1 MTFIAREPKKINIR
15 LIRKGK
21 SYEAEEVLR
30 RLRSFL
36 DRNEA
41 EPVKILRGFWKDQ
54 QDALSYGE
62 IREAIL
68 AGHISEQTIKEWRQ
82 DYAKLVNEQ
91 FSHTWKNALAV
102 GYKGQPIMD
111 NLSSFHFDMQ
121 KPGVLSWIGERGAE
135 FVTNESQTTKDAIR
149 GLLMRSVTEKHSVDE
164 LSRVIRPLVGLNKPQ
179 AYANMRYYENVLNTL
194 SDQHPRTSKEVIQ
207 RRAQEAAWKYAEK
220 QHRERAYM
228 IARTEMSFAY
238 NRGAYEGIKQAQEMG
253 LMGAVVKIWST
264 SQGGNVCP
272 DCEALEGEEVGM
284 DGTFFESR
292 GLFRGDNLV
301 PPLHPRCECA
311 IVYQEVGKKFLS
323 DKDDGVN
330 ANPYDSEGDFQ
341 SIEDCKNFENLG
353 KYFKKEYNIYI
364 DERIYSF
371 NYEAV
376 SDTLK
381 GVEYMLK
388 EFPEL
393 KGNINTIGILTEQ
406 PLGSDGH
413 NIYLNKRHFLGDT
426 PYIDARLEEKK
437 EKNEWCKDMSREGLG
452 VHEATHCLERLL
464 VDNNRSL
471 DVGFP
476 KRAAFDSGEEA
487 SKIVNKA
494 IEQVR
499 NTPYG
504 EHKTAEQL
512 ISEITPYEPEKPSE
526 TMADAFVGS
535 YANGE
540 NANPLSKEIVKQT
553 HKRYEE
559 LLKGR

>member
-68 AGHISEQTIKEWRQ
+68 SGHISEQTIKEWRQ
-82 DYAKLVNEQ
+82 DYAKLVNDQ

-238 NRGAYEGIKQAQEMG
+238 NRGAYEGIKQAQELG

-311 IVYQEVGKKFLS
+311 IVYQEVS
-323 DKDDGVN
+323 TKDVGGLKP
-330 ANPYDSEGDFQ
+330 AYAYDEYDLPVEERQ
-341 SIEDCKNFENLG
+341 TLRDIEDGAFQNDHYSADGMHSGKPMAIETFQTINKPIDNIPIVFNSDYSQVNPTYVDRFFRGVDFKTGNKTLEEYIQDSRLKNIKTVQEQ
-353 KYFKKEYNIYI
+353 
-364 DERIYSF
+364 
-371 NYEAV
+371 YEKLNQMIESGAV
-376 SDTLK
+376 SNKLRYQKQNQHLPGTKERAIRIKNDGNKKSSEFFEGVDILDLEKRQGKDVVIEFDTLEN
-381 GVEYMLK
+381 G
-388 EFPEL
+388 
-393 KGNINTIGILTEQ
+393 
-406 PLGSDGH
+406 
-413 NIYLNKRHFLGDT
+413 
-426 PYIDARLEEKK
+426 
-437 EKNEWCKDMSREGLG
+437 
-452 VHEATHCLERLL
+452 
-464 VDNNRSL
+464 
-471 DVGFP
+471 
-476 KRAAFDSGEEA
+476 
-487 SKIVNKA
+487 
-494 IEQVR
+494 
-499 NTPYG
+499 
-504 EHKTAEQL
+504 
-512 ISEITPYEPEKPSE
+512 KP
-526 TMADAFVGS
+526 
-535 YANGE
+535 
-540 NANPLSKEIVKQT
+540 IVKVY
-553 HKRYEE
+553 KSFDEDIGVVYNLNEE
-559 LLKGR
+559 IKTNRIKIEYSEKGMHMYPVMGVL